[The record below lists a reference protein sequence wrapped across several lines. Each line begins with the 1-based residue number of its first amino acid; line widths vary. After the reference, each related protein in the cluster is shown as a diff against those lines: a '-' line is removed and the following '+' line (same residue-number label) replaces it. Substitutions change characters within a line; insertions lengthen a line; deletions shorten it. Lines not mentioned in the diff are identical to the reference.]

1 MHGSLYDV
9 VMAPLERLSLT
20 PLRRRLWRELRP
32 EGLGLEVGA
41 GTGVNF
47 PLHPPGARVVAVDAS
62 CAMLG
67 RARGKPGAEATLLV
81 ACDVEALP
89 FREQVFDWGAETLVF
104 CEVRRPDVALCEIAR
119 VLARGASWL
128 MLEHVRPAGVLGIAA
143 DLFTRLSAPLWGEH
157 FDRSPEPAL
166 AEAGF
171 TIARAEAF
179 GRGVLRLLACRA
191 PGPCAARERAS
202 AAAPGPRV

>member
-1 MHGSLYDV
+1 MHGSLYDL

-20 PLRRRLWRELRP
+20 PLRRRLWRQVRAD
-32 EGLGLEVGA
+32 GLGLEVGA

-47 PLHPPGARVVAVDAS
+47 PLHPAGARVVAVDAS
-62 CAMLG
+62 CDMLR
-67 RARGKPGAEATLLV
+67 RARGKPRAETTLLV

-89 FREQVFDWGAETLVF
+89 FRDGAFDWGAETLVF
-104 CEVRRPDVALCEIAR
+104 CEVRRPAAALREIAR
-119 VLARGASWL
+119 VLARGAPWL
-128 MLEHVRPAGVLGIAA
+128 MLEHVRPAGVLGLAA

-171 TIARAEAF
+171 SIARAEAF
-179 GRGVLRLLACRA
+179 GRGVLRLLACTA
-191 PGPCAARERAS
+191 PGARASRERSGAS
-202 AAAPGPRV
+202 APGRRV